1 MRSVFFLLLFF
12 GLVGCAAKPGVV
24 EFEEINVERINIVSP
39 DGTHRL
45 VIANKDRF
53 PPPVLDGVVLDLPRS
68 VVPAGMV
75 FYDEAG
81 NERGGIGVMEVP
93 GRGEQA
99 GMIFDYQNSEAVGIG
114 RYESADGETYIASI
128 QINDRIP
135 LGSDI
140 MEVGTAAPPRIHLTN
155 INGRAA
161 IELNDSEGKTR
172 IRLFV
177 NPDGTSGIEMLD
189 DEGKVVSNLLNP
201 ADK

>member
-12 GLVGCAAKPGVV
+12 GLAGCAAKPGVV

-99 GMIFDYQNSEAVGIG
+99 GMIFDYQNSEAAGTKAQTAKPTSPPSRSTI
-114 RYESADGETYIASI
+114 ESRSARTSWKSVLRHRRVSI
-128 QINDRIP
+128 SP
-135 LGSDI
+135 
-140 MEVGTAAPPRIHLTN
+140 
-155 INGRAA
+155 
-161 IELNDSEGKTR
+161 
-172 IRLFV
+172 
-177 NPDGTSGIEMLD
+177 TSMA
-189 DEGKVVSNLLNP
+189 VRRSS
-201 ADK
+201 

>member
-1 MRSVFFLLLFF
+1 RHRRDGSSRSGRAGRHDLRL
-12 GLVGCAAKPGVV
+12 P
-24 EFEEINVERINIVSP
+24 EF
-39 DGTHRL
+39 
-45 VIANKDRF
+45 
-53 PPPVLDGVVLDLPRS
+53 
-68 VVPAGMV
+68 
-75 FYDEAG
+75 
-81 NERGGIGVMEVP
+81 RG
-93 GRGEQA
+93 
-99 GMIFDYQNSEAVGIG
+99 G

-135 LGSDI
+135 LGSAI